1 MDSFPIWDLGEDDR
15 RPSTPWNHDA
25 LLEQGKVKMAKASKR
40 YENLQSKVD
49 TKKKY
54 STADAFDTLVDLGN
68 SELKT
73 KFTES
78 VDVAVRLGVNPKYA
92 DQQVRGACPLP
103 NGTGKGV
110 RILVF
115 AEGEAGRFA
124 KEAGANFVGGQDLID
139 KIKDGWTDFDKAVA
153 TRAMMPNVA
162 RYLGRILGPRGL
174 MPNPKIG
181 TVVDDDKIAETVESL
196 QLGKIDFRVDKNG
209 IIHTSI
215 GLVTMESGKLQQN
228 FVALLSTLLRLK
240 PASAKGAYVRSITI
254 STTMGP
260 GIKLDTMDAQ
270 RLAERY

>member
-1 MDSFPIWDLGEDDR
+1 
-15 RPSTPWNHDA
+15 
-25 LLEQGKVKMAKASKR
+25 
-40 YENLQSKVD
+40 
-49 TKKKY
+49 
-54 STADAFDTLVDLGN
+54 
-68 SELKT
+68 
-73 KFTES
+73 
-78 VDVAVRLGVNPKYA
+78 
-92 DQQVRGACPLP
+92 
-103 NGTGKGV
+103 
-110 RILVF
+110 
-115 AEGEAGRFA
+115 
-124 KEAGANFVGGQDLID
+124 
-139 KIKDGWTDFDKAVA
+139 
-153 TRAMMPNVA
+153 MMPNVA

-181 TVVDDDKIAETVESL
+181 TVVDDDKVAETVQSL

-215 GLVTMESGKLQQN
+215 GLVTMESEKLQQN